1 MSKTRCLL
9 GHLGD
14 RLLPSVLQ
22 RRSALSFVET
32 ERKQFPQEEFLML
45 LRASCECV
53 MEIQVVKEERKIHL
67 LMMLHDVE
75 AGYSFLPKEF
85 FLIESF

>member
-22 RRSALSFVET
+22 RRSALGFVET

-53 MEIQVVKEERKIHL
+53 MEIQVVKGERKIHL

-75 AGYSFLPKEF
+75 AGCSFLPKEF
-85 FLIESF
+85 FHVFSH